1 MRVGICDDD
10 SKWYQKAKEII
21 EAYGKKT
28 GTEIKILY
36 FSQGDSLEEYE
47 GEPLEVIFM
56 DVALGDKDGIALAG
70 KINKKWKNC
79 QIVYL
84 TNYLY
89 YATET
94 YHTDHTF
101 FVLKEQFEERIG
113 EVFGKILHIMEQKSE
128 KLVFSVI
135 GGKEIVL
142 APEDILYFERRGR
155 ITRIVTV
162 WGNYEIWDKL
172 RDVMEKLSEIDF
184 VRCHN
189 SYIVYMP
196 AVREMGKG
204 CFILKN
210 GTKIMISRS
219 HIRTVKASFMC
230 WALTQIS

>member
-70 KINKKWKNC
+70 RINKKWKNC

-142 APEDILYFERRGR
+142 VPEDILYFERSGR

-189 SYIVYMP
+189 SYIVYTP

-219 HIRTVKASFMC
+219 HIRTVKASFMR

>member
-10 SKWYQKAKEII
+10 VKWCQKAKEII
-21 EAYGKKT
+21 EEYGKKT
-28 GTEIKILY
+28 DMEIEILCFRQEEELNRY
-36 FSQGDSLEEYE
+36 TGD
-47 GEPLEVIFM
+47 PLSVIFM
-56 DVALGDKDGIALAG
+56 DVELGEKSGIDLAG
-70 KINKKWKNC
+70 QVNKRWKNC

-84 TNYLY
+84 TNYLT
-89 YATET
+89 YATEI

-101 FVLKEQFEERIG
+101 FVLKEQFQDRIG
-113 EVFGKILHIMEQKSE
+113 EVFGKILHILEQKSE
-128 KLVFSVI
+128 RLVFSVI

-142 APEDILYFERRGR
+142 APEDILYFERSGR

-172 RDVMEKLSEIDF
+172 RDVMERLSKIDF

-196 AVREMGKG
+196 AVKVMEKG
-204 CFILKN
+204 YFILKN
-210 GTKIMISRS
+210 DTKIIISRS
-219 HIRTVKASFMC
+219 HIKMVKSAFMR

>member
-10 SKWYQKAKEII
+10 NKWYQKAKEII
-21 EAYGKKT
+21 ESYGKKT
-28 GTEIKILY
+28 DIEIEVLY
-36 FSQGDSLEEYE
+36 FPQGESLEAYE
-47 GEPLEVIFM
+47 GDPLEAVFM
-56 DVALGDKDGIALAG
+56 DVDLGKESGIILAG

-79 QIVYL
+79 QIIYL
-84 TNYLY
+84 TNYLS

-94 YHTDHTF
+94 YHTTHTF
-101 FVLKEQFEERIG
+101 FVLKEQFQERIG
-113 EVFGKILHIMEQKSE
+113 EVFGKIFHIMEQKSE
-128 KLVFSVI
+128 RLAFSVI
-135 GGKEIVL
+135 GGKEVVL
-142 APEDILYFERRGR
+142 APEDILYFERSGR
-155 ITRIVTV
+155 TTRIVTL

-172 RDVMEKLSEIDF
+172 QDVMEKLPELDF

-219 HIRTVKASFMC
+219 HTKAVKTAFMR
-230 WALTQIS
+230 WAMTQML

>member
-28 GTEIKILY
+28 DTEIEILY
-36 FSQGDSLEEYE
+36 FSQGERLEEYE
-47 GEPLEVIFM
+47 GAPLDAIFM
-56 DVALGDKDGIALAG
+56 DVNLGEENGIVLAG

-79 QIVYL
+79 QIIYL
-84 TNYLY
+84 TNYLC

-94 YHTDHTF
+94 YHTFHTF
-101 FVLKEQFEERIG
+101 FVLKEQFQERIG
-113 EVFGKILHIMEQKSE
+113 EVFGKILHTMEQKAE
-128 KLVFSVI
+128 RLVFSVI

-142 APEDILYFERRGR
+142 APDDILYFERSGR
-155 ITRIVTV
+155 VTRIVTV
-162 WGNYEIWDKL
+162 WGSYEVWDKL
-172 RDVMEKLSEIDF
+172 RDIMGKLSEVDF

-219 HIRTVKASFMC
+219 HIKTVKTLFMRL
-230 WALTQIS
+230 ALTQMP

>member
-70 KINKKWKNC
+70 RINKKWKNC